1 MTRTNVYPFRNS
13 LHLKRRP
20 TEEELASIPL
30 AMAGEFELTDREL
43 NAMRKEIYK
52 INHDGIRK
60 FRTLREGKLVMV
72 WRIK

>member
-1 MTRTNVYPFRNS
+1 MTNVYPFRNS
-13 LHLKRRP
+13 LKLKRRP

-30 AMAGEFELTDREL
+30 AMAGEFELDEKEL
-43 NAMRKEIYK
+43 RQMRTEIYK
-52 INHDGIRK
+52 INHDGIRR